1 MVLLILKYHS
11 DMKRILLIA
20 VFFVTQ
26 FGFAQAP
33 INVANKNLP
42 IPYEEVENRPMYPG
56 GINEFIKFVGKNFKM
71 PEVEGVSGV
80 IKVSFV
86 IETNGVVADV
96 KVLNDLG
103 HGTGAEAKRV
113 VLLSPKWTPG
123 DQEGKAVR
131 VMYTLP
137 ITIRNY

>member
-1 MVLLILKYHS
+1 
-11 DMKRILLIA
+11 MKRILLIA

-26 FGFAQAP
+26 FGFSQATL
-33 INVANKNLP
+33 NVANKNLP
-42 IPYEEVENRPMYPG
+42 IPFEEVENRPMYPG
-56 GINEFIKFVGKNFKM
+56 GLNEFIKFVGKNFQV
-71 PEVEGVSGV
+71 PEVEGLGGV
-80 IKVSFV
+80 VKVSFV
-86 IETNGVVADV
+86 IETNGMVTDV

-131 VMYTLP
+131 VVYTLP
-137 ITIRNY
+137 ITIQN

>member
-1 MVLLILKYHS
+1 
-11 DMKRILLIA
+11 MKRILLIA
-20 VFFVTQ
+20 VFFVAQ

>member
-1 MVLLILKYHS
+1 
-11 DMKRILLIA
+11 MKRILLIA
-20 VFFVTQ
+20 VFFVAQ
-26 FGFAQAP
+26 YGFAQAP

-56 GINEFIKFVGKNFKM
+56 GINEFIKFVGKNFQM
-71 PEVEGVSGV
+71 PDVEGVSGV

-86 IETNGVVADV
+86 IETNGVVTDV

-123 DQEGKAVR
+123 DQDGKAVR
-131 VMYTLP
+131 VTYTLP